1 MAQWGRNDQ
10 AVTAN
15 STTTRET
22 SNGAPI
28 GTYVLVKAGGGANA
42 HYGDRKSTRL
52 NSSHSSVSRMP
63 SSA

>member
-15 STTTRET
+15 STTTKET

-28 GTYVLVKAGGGANA
+28 GTYALVNGGATSNIA
-42 HYGDRKSTRL
+42 SIAVA
-52 NSSHSSVSRMP
+52 SSS
-63 SSA
+63 